1 MTQSAAI
8 ASAETL
14 ATLRAVVA
22 NETRLAVRCEDRFAK
37 TFVRAKNRIMT
48 SILPQALLKKLFDA
62 AAPGSYCFTIART
75 RHFDEA
81 LLAAC
86 RSGVEQIVLLGA
98 GYDSRA
104 FRFSDA
110 LAGVAVFEVDHP
122 GTQARKQRI
131 LQASLGKLPAN
142 IHYAPVDFTRDSLE
156 AALARNGFER
166 NRRALFL
173 WEGVSYYLP
182 ERAVQGVLDFVAGC
196 APGSSI
202 MFDYAIRSFVDGDT
216 STYGGKQVA
225 AWLEKIGEPFL
236 FGLDPAE
243 TSAFLAAR
251 KLRVLSDLGPE
262 DLEKRYLGMKDGAPL
277 GRTLGHVRI
286 VHADNLTLI

>member
-1 MTQSAAI
+1 MTHSAAI
-8 ASAETL
+8 TSAETL

-22 NETRLAVRCEDRFAK
+22 NETRLAVTCEDRFAK
-37 TFVRAKNRIMT
+37 AFVRAKNRILA
-48 SILPQALLKKLFDA
+48 SVLPQALLKKMFDA

-75 RHFDEA
+75 KHFDYA

-86 RSGVEQIVLLGA
+86 RSGVQQVVLLGA

-104 FRFSDA
+104 FRFKDA
-110 LAGVAVFEVDHP
+110 LAGVTVFEVDHP

-131 LQASLGKLPAN
+131 LKASFGSLPAN
-142 IHYAPVDFTRDSLE
+142 LHYAPVDFTRDSLE
-156 AALARNGFER
+156 AALLRNGFER
-166 NRRALFL
+166 NRRTIFL

-182 ERAVQGVLDFVAGC
+182 ERAVQSVLDFVVSC

-202 MFDYAIRSFVDGDT
+202 MFDYAIQSFVDGDT
-216 STYGGKQVA
+216 RTYGGEQVA
-225 AWLEKIGEPFL
+225 NWLKKIGEPFL

-262 DLEKRYLGMKDGAPL
+262 DLEKRYLDTKDGTCL

-286 VHADNLTLI
+286 VHAQA

>member
-1 MTQSAAI
+1 MTHSAAI

-22 NETRLAVRCEDRFAK
+22 NETRLAVQCDDRFAK
-37 TFVRAKNRIMT
+37 AFVRTKNRILA
-48 SILPQALLKKLFDA
+48 SVLPQALLKKAFDT

-81 LLAAC
+81 LLSAC
-86 RSGVEQIVLLGA
+86 RSGVEQVVLLGA

-104 FRFSDA
+104 FRFGEV
-110 LAGVAVFEVDHP
+110 LAHTTVFEVDHP
-122 GTQARKQRI
+122 GTQARKRRI
-131 LQASLGKLPAN
+131 LQASFGKLPAN
-142 IHYAPVDFTRDSLE
+142 LRFAPVDFTTDSLE
-156 AALARNGFER
+156 VALSRNGFMR
-166 NRRALFL
+166 NRRTLFL

-182 ERAVQGVLDFVAGC
+182 ERAVQSVLDFVASC

-225 AWLEKIGEPFL
+225 SWLEKIGEPFL
-236 FGLDPAE
+236 FGLDPTD

-262 DLEKRYLGMKDGAPL
+262 DLEMRYLDMKDGATL
-277 GRTLGHVRI
+277 GRTLGHVRV
-286 VHADNLTLI
+286 VHAHA

>member
-1 MTQSAAI
+1 MTHIAAI
-8 ASAETL
+8 TSAETL

-22 NETRLAVRCEDRFAK
+22 NETRLAVKCEDRFAK
-37 TFVRAKNRIMT
+37 AFVRTKNRILA
-48 SILPQALLKKLFDA
+48 SVLPQALLKKVFDT

-86 RSGVEQIVLLGA
+86 RSGVQQVVLLGA

-104 FRFSDA
+104 FRFKDA
-110 LAGVAVFEVDHP
+110 LAGVTIFEVDHP

-131 LQASLGKLPAN
+131 LQASFGKLPAN
-142 IHYAPVDFTRDSLE
+142 LHYAPVDFTRDSLE
-156 AALARNGFER
+156 AALLRNGFAR
-166 NRRALFL
+166 NRRTLFL

-182 ERAVQGVLDFVAGC
+182 ERAVQNVLDFVASC

-202 MFDYAIRSFVDGDT
+202 MFDYAIRSFVDGNA
-216 STYGGKQVA
+216 STYGGEQVA
-225 AWLEKIGEPFL
+225 NWLKRIGEPFL

-243 TSAFLAAR
+243 TSAFLTAR
-251 KLRVLSDLGPE
+251 KMRVLSDLGPE
-262 DLEKRYLGMKDGAPL
+262 ELEKRYLDMKDGTSL

-286 VHADNLTLI
+286 VHAQA

>member
-1 MTQSAAI
+1 MTHATAI

-14 ATLRAVVA
+14 ATLRAAVS
-22 NETRLAVRCEDRFAK
+22 NEDRLAVRCEDRFARQFLGLK
-37 TFVRAKNRIMT
+37 SRILA
-48 SILPQALLKKLFDA
+48 SIRPQAVLKGLFDL

-81 LLAAC
+81 LLAAS
-86 RSGVEQIVLLGA
+86 REGVRQVVVLGA

-110 LAGVAVFEVDHP
+110 LAGIDVFEVDHP
-122 GTQARKQRI
+122 GTQARKQSMLR
-131 LQASLGKLPAN
+131 QVVAPPAAN
-142 IHYAPVDFTRDSLE
+142 VRYVPVDFATQSLE
-156 AALARNGFER
+156 DALSRNGFSPDR
-166 NRRALFL
+166 PTLFL

-182 ERAVQGVLDFVAGC
+182 EAAVARVLDFVARC

-202 MFDYAIRSFVDGDT
+202 VFDYAIKAFVDGDT

-225 AWLEKIGEPFL
+225 KWLEKIGEPFL
-236 FGLDPAE
+236 FGLEPAKVRD
-243 TSAFLAAR
+243 FLAAHG
-251 KLRVLSDLGPE
+251 LQVVSDVGPE
-262 DLEKRYLGMKDGAPL
+262 DLEISYLATTGGAPL

-286 VHADNLTLI
+286 AQARV